1 MADVKIILQKGETPE
16 QAEELI
22 FKAFEAQR
30 TGEMHKE
37 EFNDP
42 AMVDLINRMQM
53 LHEAEYELMMQEIAQ
68 VIDEEHHNGN
78 E

>member
-1 MADVKIILQKGETPE
+1 MAKVKILLEKSETPE
-16 QAEELI
+16 QAEDLI
-22 FKAFEAQR
+22 FKAFESQR
-30 TGEMHKE
+30 NGETHNE

-53 LHEAEYELMMQEIAQ
+53 LHESEYELMMQEIAA

>member
-1 MADVKIILQKGETPE
+1 MPTIKVILEKGETPE
-16 QAEELI
+16 QAENLL

-30 TGEMHKE
+30 TGEIHQD

-42 AMVDLINRMQM
+42 AMRDLILRM
-53 LHEAEYELMMQEIAQ
+53 EAKFKEEHDAMIQEIIQALE
-68 VIDEEHHNGN
+68 EEHSNGN